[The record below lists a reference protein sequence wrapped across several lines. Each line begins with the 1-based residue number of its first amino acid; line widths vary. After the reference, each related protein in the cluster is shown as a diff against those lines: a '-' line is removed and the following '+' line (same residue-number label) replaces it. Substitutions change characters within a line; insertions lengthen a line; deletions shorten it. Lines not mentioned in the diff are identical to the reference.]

1 MFGKQVVNMAFRTL
15 LSVLG
20 LLLFSSALQ
29 GQTISDNVFVVE
41 VVGEGSGGKQST
53 IQQVEQQA
61 RQDAIRQAVKQ
72 AGMYLE

>member
-1 MFGKQVVNMAFRTL
+1 MVSNGF
-15 LSVLG
+15 
-20 LLLFSSALQ
+20 
-29 GQTISDNVFVVE
+29 
-41 VVGEGSGGKQST
+41 EGSGGKQST